1 MHFVEY
7 FRGETALDSCHAPFS
22 FRPLVPFT
30 ASLLSFKPMTSI
42 NIVNSFSI
50 ILAVIFIWFTLKKL
64 GFAFEYRIIGGLL
77 FTISFPTLYYSTTGY
92 IDATATMFLFA
103 IVFTRVKGADWALIP
118 LMILAAL
125 TKETSIVLFPF
136 LLLHLYLSSQKGEAK
151 FRLRIFFDML
161 RLPESKENR
170 RSYYLI
176 WLSLPLYFAAVIYAR
191 KTFGGF
197 GDGSGFVWFPNSENL
212 ADNVYRAKTY
222 ISFIISLGFPGLLA
236 GLYILKNLK
245 SEKNIIIFAFTIA
258 ISFSLLLWVY
268 SYFSAYAD
276 GRFIWTAYPFMI
288 PLAVRYLS
296 LKYHLNET

>member
-1 MHFVEY
+1 
-7 FRGETALDSCHAPFS
+7 
-22 FRPLVPFT
+22 
-30 ASLLSFKPMTSI
+30 
-42 NIVNSFSI
+42 
-50 ILAVIFIWFTLKKL
+50 
-64 GFAFEYRIIGGLL
+64 
-77 FTISFPTLYYSTTGY
+77 
-92 IDATATMFLFA
+92 MFLFA

-136 LLLHLYLSSQKGEAK
+136 LLLHLYLSSQKGETK